1 MNKLIKQIIY
11 FSLRH
16 RYFVF
21 FLTGILAVIGYMCY
35 RDTPIETF
43 PDVTNTQII
52 IITQWPGRSAEEVEK
67 QLPQQS
73 PSRKS

>member
-16 RYFVF
+16 RYLVF
-21 FLTGILAVIGYMCY
+21 FMTGILAVIGYICY

-52 IITQWPGRSAEEVEK
+52 IITQAGQECRGSGEICDHTIGNCT
-67 QLPQQS
+67 
-73 PSRKS
+73 